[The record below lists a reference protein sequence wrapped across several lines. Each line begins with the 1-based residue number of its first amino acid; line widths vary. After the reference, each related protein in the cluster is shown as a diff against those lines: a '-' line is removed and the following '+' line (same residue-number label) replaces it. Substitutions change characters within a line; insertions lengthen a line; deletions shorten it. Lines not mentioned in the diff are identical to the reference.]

1 MASVT
6 LPNLGIAA
14 GFLTGENGWT
24 AKMNRNLR
32 VLDALINLRV
42 EDRDATSP
50 PSATP
55 GHVYIVGPSATGDW
69 AGHDGKLAIWCDG
82 DDLSPAE
89 WAFVAPKNGWRA
101 YVIDED
107 AFYQVVGSAWVLDE
121 SSSVTPTSFST
132 TFGDGSAANFFIA
145 HNLGT
150 RNVRAEVYRNASP
163 WESIICDVSRPN
175 TTLVELSGFSV
186 APSADEFIVHISK

>member
-42 EDRDATSP
+42 EDRSLTSP
-50 PSATP
+50 PTATP
-55 GHVYIVGPSATGDW
+55 GQVYIVGPSATGDW

-89 WAFVAPKNGWRA
+89 WAFVVPKNGWRA

-107 AFYQVVGSAWVLDE
+107 AFYQVISGTWVLDE
-121 SSSVTPTSFST
+121 TSSVTPTSFST

-150 RNVRAEVYRNASP
+150 QRASRGVPQCLAVGVDHLRRVPTQHQHGRVVGVQRCAVR
-163 WESIICDVSRPN
+163 
-175 TTLVELSGFSV
+175 
-186 APSADEFIVHISK
+186 